1 MLCWSN
7 RRLLQFNARMRHLT
21 DDILLSVKDVVRNLR
36 YAIRSEAG
44 PALTAARGDIGPR
57 GAPDRSTPRKARR
70 RHRLAKFV
78 DRLFTEVESDALGL
92 VSPRRER
99 LHDAIFPR
107 PVTAYFAG
115 LHRHDDEAAER
126 LFARAH
132 YHAAKALLRGYGLD
146 NVLIFEHAID
156 RARDALLGQHADLVA
171 SACDLSVS
179 PADAKARADWVQ
191 LSAALTCALVAARP
205 IKEID
210 PRRGASATPR
220 NLIASPNAWCFVAT
234 GLSTAIAS
242 LQEESASPATSAEI
256 VESACAITDM
266 RFARFSAALEAGDPV
281 DALTAEFNEVLPF
294 LP

>member
-1 MLCWSN
+1 
-7 RRLLQFNARMRHLT
+7 MRHLT

-44 PALTAARGDIGPR
+44 AALTVARGDIGPR
-57 GAPDRSTPRKARR
+57 GAPDRSRPHKARR

>member
-1 MLCWSN
+1 MLRWGIKGFTS
-7 RRLLQFNARMRHLT
+7 FNALMRHLT

-57 GAPDRSTPRKARR
+57 AARDHSRPHKALR

-78 DRLFTEVESDALGL
+78 DRLFTEVESDALAL
-92 VSPRRER
+92 SPRRER

-115 LHRHDDEAAER
+115 LHRPDDESAER

-132 YHAAKALLRGYGLD
+132 YQAAKALLRGYGLD
-146 NVLIFEHAID
+146 NVLIFEYAID
-156 RARDALLGQHADLVA
+156 RARDALLRQHANLVA
-171 SACDLSVS
+171 GACDPSVS
-179 PADAKARADWVQ
+179 PTDAKARAYCVR

-210 PRRGASATPR
+210 PRRGASGAPR
-220 NLIASPNAWCFVAT
+220 HLVASPNAWCFIAA

-242 LQEESASPATSAEI
+242 LQEESASRATSAEI
-256 VESACAITDM
+256 VESACAITDV

>member
-1 MLCWSN
+1 MLRWGIKGFTS
-7 RRLLQFNARMRHLT
+7 FNALMRHLT

-57 GAPDRSTPRKARR
+57 AARDHSRPHKALR

-78 DRLFTEVESDALGL
+78 DRLFTEVESDALAL
-92 VSPRRER
+92 SPRRER

-115 LHRHDDEAAER
+115 LHRPDDEAAER

-132 YHAAKALLRGYGLD
+132 YQAAKALLRGYGLD
-146 NVLIFEHAID
+146 NVLIFEYAID
-156 RARDALLGQHADLVA
+156 RARDALLRQHANLVA
-171 SACDLSVS
+171 GACDPSVS
-179 PADAKARADWVQ
+179 PTDAKARAYCVR

-210 PRRGASATPR
+210 PRRGASGAPR
-220 NLIASPNAWCFVAT
+220 HLVASPNAWCFIAA

-242 LQEESASPATSAEI
+242 LQEESASRATSAEI
-256 VESACAITDM
+256 VESACAITDV